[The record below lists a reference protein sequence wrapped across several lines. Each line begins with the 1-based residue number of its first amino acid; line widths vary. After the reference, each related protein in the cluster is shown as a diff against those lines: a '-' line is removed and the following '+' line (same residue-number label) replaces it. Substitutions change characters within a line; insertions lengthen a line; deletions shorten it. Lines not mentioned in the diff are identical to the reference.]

1 MADRATKLILDALTR
16 ASTEPDGMP
25 LFSSKSEEGLFPSTA
40 VAKTTA
46 ERCREDGL
54 FTFQTSSGN
63 REVATLSEKGLQYL
77 LHHSNPRQVL
87 EDFVRILEQRQR
99 EVDSISNHLLGL
111 KKTIEGMHSTLRE
124 LKVRFSTPSSGTNG
138 HVAKLLEKSDD
149 AVETQQILLKNL
161 QAWRNENAAQ
171 DIPLPKLY
179 QQTMSE
185 PDKLGAFH
193 DALRKLHEQGKIA
206 LHPWTGPLYA
216 LPEPAFALL
225 IGHEIAY
232 YANVI

>member
-1 MADRATKLILDALTR
+1 
-16 ASTEPDGMP
+16 
-25 LFSSKSEEGLFPSTA
+25 
-40 VAKTTA
+40 
-46 ERCREDGL
+46 
-54 FTFQTSSGN
+54 
-63 REVATLSEKGLQYL
+63 
-77 LHHSNPRQVL
+77 
-87 EDFVRILEQRQR
+87 
-99 EVDSISNHLLGL
+99 
-111 KKTIEGMHSTLRE
+111 MHSTLRE
-124 LKVRFSTPSSGTNG
+124 MKVRFSTPSSGTNG